1 MKVAPLTLAVPSAES
16 AIEAVSSSLS
26 TFMLVAIATESSDTE
41 GIKSKLYEMQQ
52 CVGATS

>member
-16 AIEAVSSSLS
+16 AVSSSLS

-41 GIKSKLYEMQQ
+41 GIKSRLYEMQQ